1 MSVGSLYQYFPNK
14 HAILYRL
21 QVDEWAR
28 TGAMIEAI
36 LSDEERSPADR
47 LRDTTRAFFLSECEE
62 APYRRALDAAAPVWQ
77 DTPQTT
83 VGRERSRRVVAAFL
97 AAAAPYASAAQ
108 RDFASEILFLT
119 ITSVGKQV
127 SERLGPGVATTG
139 EGEARS
145 GVEALA
151 DAIAAMLTNYLAE
164 LGRPQG
170 TMPTWASD

>member
-1 MSVGSLYQYFPNK
+1 M
-14 HAILYRL
+14 
-21 QVDEWAR
+21 
-28 TGAMIEAI
+28 
-36 LSDEERSPADR
+36 
-47 LRDTTRAFFLSECEE
+47 
-62 APYRRALDAAAPVWQ
+62 
-77 DTPQTT
+77 
-83 VGRERSRRVVAAFL
+83 AAFL

-139 EGEARS
+139 EGEAGS
-145 GVEALA
+145 GIEALA

-170 TMPTWASD
+170 TMPTWVS